1 MTKRDIFAELNEGF
15 NALEDERKG
24 KTTLRTT
31 KVEVKPPLEMTP
43 AKVRAL
49 REKLRM
55 SQPMFA
61 SRLRTQPQTIRNWE
75 QGTAKPNAQAAILLS
90 LIDRHPKL
98 LDEIAAL

>member
-1 MTKRDIFAELNEGF
+1 
-15 NALEDERKG
+15 
-24 KTTLRTT
+24 
-31 KVEVKPPLEMTP
+31 
-43 AKVRAL
+43 
-49 REKLRM
+49 M
-55 SQPMFA
+55 SQPVFA